1 MLMKMFLMKLQ
12 IKFNYNFS
20 FCILATLAYHAVISA
35 ATDKNTGI

>member
-20 FCILATLAYHAVISA
+20 LCILATLAYHAVISA